1 MNLLDQFGVSPDAL
15 KDQVA
20 NVKVVPNRVA
30 HIDADFLAYIVA
42 ADTVAEKDSGNLR
55 SIQHKCG
62 QMHEFAETVSKAA
75 GASSYVLHI
84 TPQGSNKG
92 GRYDQAVQQAY
103 QGSRSDREVPEH
115 LPLIRKY
122 IELKMQSVASY
133 NMEADDAMSMAM
145 YADPV
150 NNIVCSRDK
159 DLRMVPGW
167 HLDMDTN
174 EHVFVEPDT
183 FGYIELDDSKSTKKV
198 VGYGP
203 AFFFAQCLMGD
214 AADTVRGLPAIP
226 GPILARKSPT
236 AAFTKQLHKVLGYQ
250 QRGEKVPDIETE
262 RLNAAMG
269 KTKPCGAV
277 GAFNLLEGITSVKD
291 AFAMVKE
298 CFQKLGDFHQYDFSH
313 WRTGEPVTPTQA
325 LLGDMRLLWM
335 RRTDN
340 PDDVVVWLKE
350 NAK

>member
-1 MNLLDQFGVSPDAL
+1 MNILDQFGVNPDAL

-20 NVKVVPNRVA
+20 GVKIVPNRVA

-42 ADTVAEKDSGNLR
+42 ADTVAERDSGNLR
-55 SIQHKCG
+55 TVQHKCT

-84 TPQGSNKG
+84 TPPGSTKG

-122 IELKMQSVASY
+122 IELKMNSIASY
-133 NMEADDAMSMAM
+133 DMEADDAMAMAM

-159 DLRMVPGW
+159 DLRMVHGW
-167 HLDMDTN
+167 HLDMDDNTQ
-174 EHVFVEPDT
+174 VFVEPGQYGSISID
-183 FGYIELDDSKSTKKV
+183 ESKSSKKV

-214 AADTVRGLPAIP
+214 AADTIKGLPAIP
-226 GPILARKSPT
+226 GPILARTNPS

-250 QRGEKVPDIETE
+250 PRGEKVPEIEIE

-277 GAFNLLEGITSVKD
+277 GAFNLLKDVTNAKD
-291 AFAMVKE
+291 AFALVKE
-298 CFQKLGDFHQYDFSH
+298 CFQKLGDFHQYDFVH
-313 WRTGEPVTPTQA
+313 WRTGERVTPTQA
-325 LLGDMRLLWM
+325 LLGDMLCLWI
-335 RRTDN
+335 RRTNN
-340 PDDVVVWLKE
+340 PNDVLMWLKGQ
-350 NAK
+350 

>member
-1 MNLLDQFGVSPDAL
+1 MNLLDQFGVNPDAL
-15 KDQVA
+15 KDQIA
-20 NVKVVPNRVA
+20 GVKIVPDRMA

-55 SIQHKCG
+55 SIVHKCG
-62 QMHEFAETVSKAA
+62 QLHDFADTVARAA
-75 GASSYVLHI
+75 GAKDYILHI
-84 TPQGSNKG
+84 TPDDSNKG
-92 GRYDQAVQQAY
+92 GRHEQAVQQAY
-103 QGSRSDREVPEH
+103 QGSRGERERPEH
-115 LPLIRKY
+115 LPIMRKY
-122 IELKMQSVASY
+122 IEQKMRCIASRT
-133 NMEADDAMSMAM
+133 MEADDAMSMAM

-167 HLDMDTN
+167 HLDMETN
-174 EHVFVEPDT
+174 EHVFVEPGT
-183 FGYIELDDSKSTKKV
+183 FGYIEIDDTKSAKKV

-214 AADTVRGLPAIP
+214 AADTVKGLPAIP
-226 GPILARKSPT
+226 GPILARKSPS

-250 QRGEKVPDIETE
+250 HRGEKVPEIEAE

-277 GAFNLLEGITSVKD
+277 GAFGLLEGVTTVKD
-291 AFAMVKE
+291 AFALVKE